1 MKRRDFIGSSSAAA
15 ALLAPGKTAAAALP
29 QAEIVLGD
37 EVFLRETWRELEGR
51 RVGIVTNQ
59 TGVTS
64 QLESIADAVKRNP
77 QIQLKALFAPEH
89 GLRGDRPAGSYVPSY
104 VDDMTGLPVY
114 SLYGPTRRPS
124 EAMLSEIDVL
134 LFDIQDIGA
143 RDYTFS
149 STMAYVMEAAAQ
161 HGKEFWVLD
170 RPNPIGGAIVEGPVL
185 EPQYKSFIGLYP
197 IALRHG
203 MTIGEL
209 ARMFN
214 DAFGIR
220 AKLRVIPMRGWQRSM
235 VWPDTGL
242 AWVLTSPNIPT
253 WTTTFFY
260 LCTGPAGTAGINNG
274 TGTAKPFAYAGA
286 YEMNAYRYADV
297 LNASRLPGIYFRPAA
312 WSPFF
317 GFWADKELTGVELI
331 VYDPRTFLPVRTA
344 VELLVAARKVAP
356 SIVSLRNRHEIDI
369 VWGTD
374 SLRTGLIEGKT
385 GDQIASEWI
394 PGIVRFKSL
403 RSKYLLYS

>member
-1 MKRRDFIGSSSAAA
+1 MKRRDFVAASSAAA
-15 ALLAPGKTAAAALP
+15 ALLGAGNPATAAFPHADV
-29 QAEIVLGD
+29 VLGD

-51 RVGIVTNQ
+51 TIGIVTNQ

-64 QLESIADAVKRNP
+64 QLESIVDAVRRNP
-77 QIQLKALFAPEH
+77 QIRLKALFAPEH
-89 GLRGDRPAGSYVPSY
+89 GLRGDRPAGSYVASY
-104 VDDMTGLPVY
+104 ADNVTGLPVY

-124 EAMLSEIDVL
+124 EAMLSGIDVL

-143 RDYTFS
+143 RDYTFA

-161 HGKEFWVLD
+161 HGKDFWVLD
-170 RPNPIGGAIVEGPVL
+170 RPNPIGGTIVEGPVL
-185 EPQYKSFIGLYP
+185 EPQFKSFIGLYP

-209 ARMFN
+209 AQMFN
-214 DAFGIR
+214 DAFDIK
-220 AKLRVIPMRGWQRSM
+220 AKLRVIPMHGWRRTM

-253 WTTTFFY
+253 WATTFFY

-286 YEMNAYRYADV
+286 YQMSAYRYADA
-297 LNASRLPGIYFRPAA
+297 LNGSDLPGVHFRPAA
-312 WSPFF
+312 WSPFA
-317 GFWADKELTGVELI
+317 GFWADKTLTGVEL
-331 VYDPRTFLPVRTA
+331 VMYDPHTFLPVRTA

-356 SIVSLRNRHEIDI
+356 SVVSFKNQREIDI

-374 SLRTGLIEGKT
+374 SLRTGLLEGKT
-385 GDQIASEWI
+385 GDEITSEWVSS
-394 PGIVRFKSL
+394 IVRFKSL
-403 RSKYLLYS
+403 RSKYLLYR